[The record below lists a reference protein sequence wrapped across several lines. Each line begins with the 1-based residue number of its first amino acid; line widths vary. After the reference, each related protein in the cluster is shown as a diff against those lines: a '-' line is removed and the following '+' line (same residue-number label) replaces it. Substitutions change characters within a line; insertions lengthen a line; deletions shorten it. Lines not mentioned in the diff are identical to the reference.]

1 MIKALETGVVNSAGI
16 MVPCPPQRTYDL
28 GGQAEWEGRRCN
40 PGGSHAVPPRLFRA
54 CLEISAPVCGP
65 PAIDREFKT
74 IDFLTLVDLQ
84 ALPDRVGTRFF

>member
-1 MIKALETGVVNSAGI
+1 MIKALEPGLYEALREKYLVEPSL
-16 MVPCPPQRTYDL
+16 RTNRV
-28 GGQAEWEGRRCN
+28 EGRRCN

-54 CLEISAPVCGP
+54 YLEISAPVCGP